1 MMSGRRLL
9 NILQVGSGF
18 PGWGGTELHLLNLA
32 QQLAERGHRVTVT
45 ARPEKFVEQEALKRG
60 LTTFPI
66 TVRRQWDFKEARRI
80 RELIRRESFDVVHVH
95 WSTDYVV
102 TPLIARQLGVPAV
115 VMSRHSPYALK
126 SSLGKFLYEKVLFDR
141 IIALSGSVR
150 RTLVGQ
156 GIHQDRVVTIHHGT
170 DTHAFRHL
178 TLSPESVREEWGI
191 PPGAFVV
198 GLAGRIAEEKGWRT
212 FLQAV
217 AREHS
222 RLSKSSVVTDT
233 DRVSSS
239 STGVMSATNAPLY
252 AVLIGDGPQAELAK
266 ETTRELG
273 IADQVIFAG
282 FRSDVNNAIN
292 ALDTLVLASV
302 WEEPCAAVVQQA
314 MALGK
319 PVIGTNIGGTP
330 EMVADGETG
339 ILVPPGDDVA
349 LAAAI
354 RDLACE
360 PRKRAYMG
368 ASGAV
373 RADALFTLSRMTDN
387 NEALY
392 LKILQEKQEPPRI

>member
-1 MMSGRRLL
+1 M
-9 NILQVGSGF
+9 
-18 PGWGGTELHLLNLA
+18 
-32 QQLAERGHRVTVT
+32 
-45 ARPEKFVEQEALKRG
+45 
-60 LTTFPI
+60 
-66 TVRRQWDFKEARRI
+66 
-80 RELIRRESFDVVHVH
+80 
-95 WSTDYVV
+95 
-102 TPLIARQLGVPAV
+102 
-115 VMSRHSPYALK
+115 
-126 SSLGKFLYEKVLFDR
+126 
-141 IIALSGSVR
+141 
-150 RTLVGQ
+150 
-156 GIHQDRVVTIHHGT
+156 
-170 DTHAFRHL
+170 
-178 TLSPESVREEWGI
+178 
-191 PPGAFVV
+191 
-198 GLAGRIAEEKGWRT
+198 
-212 FLQAV
+212 
-217 AREHS
+217 
-222 RLSKSSVVTDT
+222 
-233 DRVSSS
+233 
-239 STGVMSATNAPLY
+239 
-252 AVLIGDGPQAELAK
+252 AK